1 MELAKRPSGSHH
13 LPEAAAVWGRQRPRL
28 PQAVASQTCRDHE
41 LGQVPAMDA
50 AGAARSPDGRC
61 SSCDRVKGLGTAGG
75 GAARVSSPEQGCSR
89 CSRAAGTTVPER
101 HGRRPTALGEAER
114 AVPEPSLLPAAVAQG
129 RPVP

>member
-1 MELAKRPSGSHH
+1 
-13 LPEAAAVWGRQRPRL
+13 
-28 PQAVASQTCRDHE
+28 
-41 LGQVPAMDA
+41 MDA

-101 HGRRPTALGEAER
+101 RGRRPTALGEAER